1 MKDYLHSSIK
11 DINDSHIIKLIDEL
25 EKVTRVT
32 STVFYNEMLLHY
44 LQQCLRPNGA
54 STKQILIRP
63 ETIKAYDHNKD
74 FILAKKIKSY
84 FETEL
89 FWLFNNIA
97 KLKGDSIEEVQNQ
110 NRTVYVFLN
119 HYLRDT
125 GKKKKKKIDSVNY
138 LWR

>member
-1 MKDYLHSSIK
+1 MKDYLHSLIK
-11 DINDSHIIKLIDEL
+11 DINEPHIIKLIDEL
-25 EKVTRVT
+25 EKITRVR

-44 LQQCLRPNGA
+44 LQQSLRPNGA
-54 STKQILIRP
+54 STKQIPIRP
-63 ETIKAYDHNKD
+63 ETIKAYDHDKD
-74 FILAKKIKSY
+74 FILGKKIKNF

-89 FWLFNNIA
+89 FWLFNQIA

-119 HYLRDT
+119 HYFKDAA
-125 GKKKKKKIDSVNY
+125 KKKKIDSVNY